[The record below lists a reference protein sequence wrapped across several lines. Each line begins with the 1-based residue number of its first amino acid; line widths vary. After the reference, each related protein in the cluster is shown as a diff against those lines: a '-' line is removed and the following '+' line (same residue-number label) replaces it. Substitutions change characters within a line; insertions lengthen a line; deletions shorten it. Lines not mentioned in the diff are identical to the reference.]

1 MNMNMNMNKYKSGI
15 ITIPG
20 LLLSS
25 QLQAITLG
33 FFPSSANVTV
43 GDPFS
48 VELRISDIDNNSA
61 IGDYDL
67 NINFESSSLSIIP
80 REGEGVVFGNELR
93 QSGVES
99 LRDVNL
105 VGNGQLNI
113 AEVSLNSAGDL
124 NALQSDEFTVAT
136 LNFTADAPGVS
147 QLDVDVSDIVLGN
160 QAGLPINST
169 NNPVRVIP
177 ASIVVQQDQQNL
189 SVLTELQV
197 DAAQVLGGVCS
208 GLMQNQG
215 DLRGNSGDLATIAC
229 SVTAMT
235 GDVEMDSEVLGST
248 FQNLAGEET
257 IAPANLAV
265 QATISQSHIL
275 RTQLANRRN
284 SNKTAASVPNL
295 KALQG
300 DGFLSLAALGLD
312 DASGGSAGN
321 DDSLASSERLGGFI
335 DATANF
341 GETDQTSR
349 ENATHFN
356 KEEVTVGVDYQ
367 FTDQF
372 VSGLAVTYSNANAN
386 FQQSTNVSG
395 GKAAEQG
402 YSGSIYSTYY
412 LDDLYVDGIFTY
424 TKRDYDI
431 ERNIIIPSQNIRRK
445 AKGDPESDQ
454 YAASLGLGYSLQM
467 QGFDLNPYAQ
477 VSYTRLEIES
487 YSERGAGSL
496 NLNIDNQDVES
507 LESVL
512 GARLAYV
519 WSQPFGV
526 LMPQFKAEWHHEFKE
541 NSRTI
546 KTSFVS
552 DINNAQNILTVRT
565 DKPDRDFAIIGIG
578 LSGVFQ
584 GGLQVFAAFET
595 LLAQENTSSH
605 KFTAG
610 LRLPF

>member
-1 MNMNMNMNKYKSGI
+1 MNNYKSAI
-15 ITIPG
+15 LTILA

-33 FFPSSANVTV
+33 FFPSSANLNA

-48 VELRISDIDNNSA
+48 VDLRISDIENNTA
-61 IGDYDL
+61 VGDYDFD
-67 NINFESSSLSIIP
+67 INFESTALSITP
-80 REGEGVVFGNELR
+80 SDVVFGNQLQ
-93 QSGVES
+93 QSGVVS
-99 LRDVNL
+99 LTSVT
-105 VGNGQLNI
+105 VGDGQLNI
-113 AEVSLNSAGDL
+113 SEVSLNDADVL

-136 LNFTADAPGVS
+136 LNFTADAPGVT
-147 QLDVDVSDIVLGN
+147 QLDVEVNALGN
-160 QAGLPINST
+160 QAGSAVDSTDTVTIVPAPISV
-169 NNPVRVIP
+169 VR
-177 ASIVVQQDQQNL
+177 DL
-189 SVLTELQV
+189 
-197 DAAQVLGGVCS
+197 S
-208 GLMQNQG
+208 GLTDLQEETGRVLNNVCNGFMQNQG
-215 DLRGNSGDLATIAC
+215 VLSIDQQDLFDVSCGLTGNPGLSNEA
-229 SVTAMT
+229 
-235 GDVEMDSEVLGST
+235 LGSA
-248 FQNLAGEET
+248 FQNVAGEET
-257 IAPANLAV
+257 IAPANMAV
-265 QATISQSHIL
+265 QAIISQSHML

-284 SNKTAASVPNL
+284 SNKSGASAPNQN
-295 KALQG
+295 ALQG
-300 DGFLSLAALGLD
+300 NGFLSLAALGLD
-312 DASGGSAGN
+312 GASGGSAGD

-341 GETDQTSR
+341 GETDQTDR
-349 ENATHFN
+349 EDATHFN

-372 VSGLAVTYSNANAN
+372 LTGLAVTYSNANAN

-412 LDDLYVDGIFTY
+412 LDDFYVDGIFTY

-431 ERNIIIPSQNIRRK
+431 ERNIVLPIQNNPRRK
-445 AKGDPESDQ
+445 AKADTESDQ

-467 QGFDLNPYAQ
+467 QGFDLNPFAQ
-477 VSYTRLEIES
+477 VSYTRLEIDS
-487 YSERGAGSL
+487 YSERGAGGL

-526 LMPQFKAEWHHEFKE
+526 LMPQFRAEWHHEFKE

-546 KTSFVS
+546 KTSFVN
-552 DINNAQNILTVRT
+552 DINNTQNILKVRN

-584 GGLQVFAAFET
+584 GGLQIFAAFET
-595 LLAQENTSSH
+595 LLAQEDTSSH

>member
-1 MNMNMNMNKYKSGI
+1 MNKFKSGI
-15 ITIPG
+15 ITIPV

-33 FFPSSANVTV
+33 FFPSSANLNT
-43 GDPFS
+43 GDSFS
-48 VELRISDIDNNSA
+48 VDLRISDIDNNTA

-67 NINFESSSLSIIP
+67 NINFESSVLSITP
-80 REGEGVVFGNELR
+80 DDVVFGNQL
-93 QSGVES
+93 QLGVDNS
-99 LRDVNL
+99 MLQGVNI
-105 VGNGQLNI
+105 GNGQLNI
-113 AEVSLNSAGDL
+113 SEVSLVDAADL
-124 NALQSDEFTVAT
+124 NAMQSDEFTVAT
-136 LNFTADAPGVS
+136 LNFTADAPGVTQIEIDAS
-147 QLDVDVSDIVLGN
+147 NIVLGN
-160 QAGLPINST
+160 QAGTPVVSE
-169 NNPVRVIP
+169 NNPVTIIP
-177 ASIVVQQDQQNL
+177 APITVRQDL
-189 SVLTELQV
+189 
-197 DAAQVLGGVCS
+197 S
-208 GLMQNQG
+208 GLTDLQRDIAMVLNSVCRGLTQNQG
-215 DLRGNSGDLATIAC
+215 VLDRNQQDLSDISCRLTGN
-229 SVTAMT
+229 T
-235 GDVEMDSEVLGST
+235 GLDSEVLGSA
-248 FQNLAGEET
+248 FQNVAGEET
-257 IAPANLAV
+257 IAPANMAV
-265 QATISQSHIL
+265 QAIISQTHIL

-284 SNKTAASVPNL
+284 SNKTGASAPNL
-295 KALQG
+295 NALQG
-300 DGFLSLAALGLD
+300 NGFLSLAALGLD
-312 DASGGSAGN
+312 DASGGSAGD

-341 GETDQTSR
+341 GETDQTDR

-431 ERNIIIPSQNIRRK
+431 ERNIVIPSQNLRRK
-445 AKGDPESDQ
+445 AKADTDSDQ

-467 QGFDLNPYAQ
+467 QGFDLNPFAQ
-477 VSYTRLEIES
+477 VSYTRLEIDS
-487 YSERGAGSL
+487 YSERGAGGL

-507 LESVL
+507 LESIL

-526 LMPQFKAEWHHEFKE
+526 LMPQFRAEWHHEFKE
-541 NSRTI
+541 NSRAI
-546 KTSFVS
+546 KTSFVN
-552 DINNAQNILTVRT
+552 DINNTQNILNVRN

-584 GGLQVFAAFET
+584 GGLQIFAAFET
-595 LLAQENTSSH
+595 LLAQEDTSSH